1 MACEYYLAGCRLD
14 GQSGHDAGRDLLRQ
28 LYKAHVGGELPPI
41 LHGSVGKPYFADSPW
56 HFSITHTRH
65 HAFCVLAPQPVG
77 IDAEEIGREMDL
89 RLIHRF
95 LSPAEAQRI
104 SSAANPQDA
113 LLRLWVLKESYA
125 KLTGRG
131 IGNYLKNTD
140 FFPNDPRI
148 QIIDGCYVAIL
159 EE

>member
-77 IDAEEIGREMDL
+77 IDAEEMDRPVKL
-89 RLIHRF
+89 RIAEKI
-95 LSPAEAQRI
+95 LSPGEFAQF
-104 SSAANPQDA
+104 SAA
-113 LLRLWVLKESYA
+113 E
-125 KLTGRG
+125 
-131 IGNYLKNTD
+131 
-140 FFPNDPRI
+140 DPRQGI
-148 QIIDGCYVAIL
+148 
-159 EE
+159 

>member
-1 MACEYYLAGCRLD
+1 MELKWMTLHGMD
-14 GQSGHDAGRDLLRQ
+14 GHEAGRQLLAQ
-28 LYKAHVGGELPPI
+28 MVSPLPEIRITPN
-41 LHGSVGKPYFADSPW
+41 GKPYFENGDL
-56 HFSITHTRH
+56 HFSISHTAF
-65 HAFCVLAPQPVG
+65 HAFCCVSRNNVG